1 MRKNGKAIVYAII
14 CVVFFGLIS
23 CQTTKA
29 VSTQPAID
37 ATNAAAKIEVYV
49 DRQRENVAKSEEIE
63 ALNKTYTDKIKDL
76 ADEAIASDEYYKNE
90 ARKEGFEEGWSSYK
104 EFIEPILREHNIE
117 VIYEKDN

>member
-1 MRKNGKAIVYAII
+1 MRKNGKSIEYLII
-14 CVVFFGLIS
+14 CVLCFGLIS
-23 CQTTKA
+23 CQTTKT

-37 ATNAAAKIEVYV
+37 ASNATAKIEVYV
-49 DRQRENVAKSEEIE
+49 DKQKESLAKSEEIE

-90 ARKEGFEEGWSSYK
+90 ARKEGFNEGWNSYK